1 MGKKNNKAYKPHTWE
16 HNPNYKSNHY
26 TPMYDSMI
34 YSPAWLALSNSAQKQ
49 YIFIKSQYKGGYQQT
64 DGNGNAMVKCPY
76 KDMMKAGIKS
86 NETISEN
93 CRQLEAFGFL
103 PITGGGHRI
112 ASEYKFSNKWQNI
125 TGAEA
130 KKIKAQLQADKQGR
144 EQKAKEKKRP

>member
-1 MGKKNNKAYKPHTWE
+1 MGRRKQNYNPLSWE
-16 HNPNYKSNHY
+16 HNPKHKSSSY
-26 TPMYDSMI
+26 VRIYCSMLD
-34 YSPAWLALSNSAQKQ
+34 SPAWLALSNSAQRQ
-49 YIFIKSQYKGGYQQT
+49 YILIKSQYKGGYQQT

-103 PITGGGHRI
+103 TITGGGHRI